1 MDWSRYIP
9 WSGQRVQEVKWD
21 IDPNVS
27 TNLDT
32 VLVNGKTAA
41 CAPGL
46 RFSDELAI
54 KMSRRSGWILSFAK
68 LEDLDT
74 SNTFMDWISK
84 SSMDK
89 KLAHFANSL
98 LKLQGKRMEQ
108 KVSLTEAQRAEFARK
123 LCEDLVITTGQEP
136 AAFLQNGF
144 FVIKSFEERRV
155 TPLENVMLEKKRF
168 GLSGALPPVIIT
180 SLGMK
185 KLSDQN
191 DLLDL
196 ESASEKSSIMFDP
209 SFQALSSTAKEQGSQ
224 IHTEYQDICENIS
237 NITLD
242 HDLAVGELQ
251 TMMENSVYEE
261 AEPGQLEDLQNFV
274 KETGQKTR
282 GIIKDMQSHKNNLNE
297 VRQGLEMALLVKQKE
312 LEKLSETVADKNR
325 EIAHRNLKLQNAE
338 NRIEEMESERELEVA
353 KLHLEIEALEE
364 VAQQLKQENRSK
376 VSSQSLHQAEDDNA
390 KLSEE
395 LKENEAAKKRLE
407 IKVQNIK
414 LEAEQ
419 RIDNLRSRN
428 ETLKIE
434 NKVLSET
441 VKASKKEMDSVQKEV
456 AKIKKEN
463 EEIRLRRDD
472 LELTVQKLMKNHQK
486 VSSTGEDYNQLRKS
500 LGSVSS
506 NTDVFHSPEKS
517 NTTGMLQKMI
527 APATFDGNF
536 IMTTSE
542 KKPDSKT
549 VSNLLPKWTAGENVR
564 NYTKRISHAWEFVKE
579 NFDQKK
585 FCNLV
590 RISVSNDLGEIIDNY
605 FTKNKENYTVEG
617 LCGEL
622 IKKLDKR
629 PAEYLTDFK
638 TIQKL
643 PSESYSAYAHRLK
656 ELYKKGTE
664 ISGELSS
671 GEIKLLIEQ
680 FYDGLPSS
688 EAATLKM
695 VATEEEMKDIDALA
709 LRASRCPKSRRVAT
723 VVKTEAKKDFKETDR
738 KSSDKSTENHT
749 GQRTTRRRFKCHYCG
764 ILGHGWRQCFKR
776 AREDPNWRPAQ
787 NDSSKKEIK

>member
-1 MDWSRYIP
+1 MDWSSYIP
-9 WSGQRVQEVKWD
+9 WAGQRVQEVKWD
-21 IDPNVS
+21 VDPNVS

-32 VLVNGKTAA
+32 VLVNGKKVI

-46 RFSDELAI
+46 RFSDENAI
-54 KMSRRSGWILSFAK
+54 KMSRRTGWILSFAK
-68 LEDLDT
+68 LEELDQG
-74 SNTFMDWISK
+74 NTFLDWISK
-84 SSMDK
+84 SAMDK
-89 KLAHFANSL
+89 KMQHFANSL
-98 LKLQGKRMEQ
+98 LQLQGKRMSE
-108 KVSLTEAQRAEFARK
+108 KVSLDEAQRAEFAKK

-168 GLSGALPPVIIT
+168 GLSGALPPVIMT
-180 SLGMK
+180 SLAMK

-297 VRQGLEMALLVKQKE
+297 VRQGLEMALLVKEKE

-325 EIAHRNLKLQNAE
+325 EIANRNLKLQNAE
-338 NRIEEMESERELEVA
+338 NRIEELEQERELQVA
-353 KLHLEIEALEE
+353 KLKVEIEGLEE
-364 VAQQLKQENRSK
+364 VAHQLKQENSSR
-376 VSSQSLHQAEDDNA
+376 VSSESLYQAEDDNA
-390 KLSEE
+390 RLSEE
-395 LKENEAAKKRLE
+395 LKENEQAKKRLE
-407 IKVQNIK
+407 VKVENIK
-414 LEAEQ
+414 LEAEHQ
-419 RIDNLRSRN
+419 LEDLRFKN
-428 ETLKIE
+428 KALKDE
-434 NKVLSET
+434 NKALSET
-441 VKASKKEMDSVQKEV
+441 VTVSKKQIDSVQLEI

-463 EEIRLRRDD
+463 EDIRLRRDD
-472 LELTVQKLMKNHQK
+472 LELTVQKLMKNHQR
-486 VSSTGEDYNQLRKS
+486 VSSTGEEFNQLRKS

-506 NTDVFHSPEKS
+506 EAEVFHSPSKPDTS
-517 NTTGMLQKMI
+517 MVQKMV
-527 APATFDGNF
+527 APASFDGSYV
-536 IMTTSE
+536 MTTTAE

-605 FTKNKENYTVEG
+605 FAKGNYTVEG
-617 LCGEL
+617 LCDEI

-629 PAEYLTDFK
+629 PQEYLSDFK
-638 TIQKL
+638 AIQKL
-643 PSESYSAYAHRLK
+643 PSESYSAYGHRLK

-664 ISGELSS
+664 LSGELGP

-680 FYDGLPSS
+680 FFDGLPSS

-709 LRASRCPKSRRVAT
+709 LRASRCPKPRRVTT
-723 VVKTEAKKDFKETDR
+723 VIETESKKDSKDVNQKTSEKGNDMIKR
-738 KSSDKSTENHT
+738 K
-749 GQRTTRRRFKCHYCG
+749 RTYQRRFKCFYCN
-764 ILGHGWRQCFKR
+764 IQGHGWRACFKR
-776 AREDPNWRPAQ
+776 AREEPNWRPTESDAPT
-787 NDSSKKEIK
+787 NKTK